1 MPAPRRAPQ
10 NGYRRGGKQAYH
22 GPRKAKT
29 FAAKSGPEATSVDEK
44 REAVR
49 LANSIDEAQGFARY
63 DSGKR
68 RVGWL
73 VNIQS
78 TSIEDEKIPE
88 GRAGLDCYFIEEDGG
103 TFKATLEY
111 DPYFLVAV
119 KRGHEPEAE
128 EWLKRA
134 PGGGVVKS
142 LRRVEKEDLQM
153 PNHLLGYRRTFFE
166 LRFANVGDLLAARR
180 DIMPIAE
187 KNKKNMN
194 AMDTYA
200 EVARYGT
207 FSNFCVEEELLMRNS
222 ASAGFD
228 LFDDERDDEKRLNA
242 SVADAST
249 FIMDIREWDVPYH
262 VRVMIDQSGLPP
274 TQL

>member
-1 MPAPRRAPQ
+1 MPK
-10 NGYRRGGKQAYH
+10 NGYRRGGKQAYN

-29 FAAKSGPEATSVDEK
+29 FAPSNRNEATSTDEK
-44 REAVR
+44 REAAS
-49 LANSIDEAQGFARY
+49 LANSIDEAMGFARY
-63 DSGKR
+63 ESGKKK
-68 RVGWL
+68 VGWL
-73 VNIQS
+73 CNLKP
-78 TSIEDEKIPE
+78 TTLEDDKIPE
-88 GRAGLDCYFIEEDGG
+88 GRAGLDCYFIEEDGS

-119 KRGHEPEAE
+119 KRGHEAEAE

-142 LRRVEKEDLQM
+142 LRKVEKEDLQM

-166 LRFANVGDLLAARR
+166 LKFANVNDLLAARR

-200 EVARYGT
+200 EVARYV
-207 FSNFCVEEELLMRNS
+207 FSTR
-222 ASAGFD
+222 
-228 LFDDERDDEKRLNA
+228 
-242 SVADAST
+242 
-249 FIMDIREWDVPYH
+249 
-262 VRVMIDQSGLPP
+262 
-274 TQL
+274 